1 LLEHHDI
8 RALRL
13 AIDRSLPAQ
22 LGTNDK
28 FTANR
33 DFQVGARA
41 KNRGFR
47 SIYPFC
53 GASQLQSITNL
64 QKKILN
70 FNGHDMSRTAMRLNN
85 AGTDHNTCS
94 VVASLPLSRFSR
106 LTQPVAL
113 RQGLRQHSHLLLLKH
128 NPRQRADRFAKTPFL
143 RHVSD

>member
-1 LLEHHDI
+1 
-8 RALRL
+8 
-13 AIDRSLPAQ
+13 
-22 LGTNDK
+22 
-28 FTANR
+28 
-33 DFQVGARA
+33 
-41 KNRGFR
+41 
-47 SIYPFC
+47 
-53 GASQLQSITNL
+53 
-64 QKKILN
+64 
-70 FNGHDMSRTAMRLNN
+70 MRLNN